1 MHNKQAVKISTST
14 INWNCVGYCVLPTVR
29 TTLAWGKVR
38 RNRSVNE
45 TREAPRI
52 MRKLKSWARQGR
64 GETGRGAER
73 WKMRARRFV
82 SSNPSAQT
90 HPTHTL
96 DTSGNR
102 LRVHY
107 KTGWCAAAAATR
119 ALQQP
124 QRGSCAPAAASAYP
138 WSWSWPR
145 QMFTKLIRELSERF
159 HWIEWCIKRFQ

>member
-64 GETGRGAER
+64 AEQGRGKLEGG
-73 WKMRARRFV
+73 RALKNAR
-82 SSNPSAQT
+82 QT
-90 HPTHTL
+90 FCQQQPL
-96 DTSGNR
+96 GADTSGNR